1 MVKIS
6 ILSFLERFKSLLGTG
21 TCIRFR
27 LKKKNKAALCIVK
40 ISNFKFLREIRIFV
54 LDRLTVKAEL
64 TVDI

>member
-6 ILSFLERFKSLLGTG
+6 ILSFLERFKSLLGT
-21 TCIRFR
+21 CIRFR
-27 LKKKNKAALCIVK
+27 LKKNKAALCIVK
-40 ISNFKFLREIRIFV
+40 ITDFKFLREIRIFV